1 MVGCCSLYFSLIE
14 LQQCVCGWKIKK
26 LIELNLQSR
35 RLIRTLKNKCGDD
48 GKKWSREVKNMVVG
62 IISERIPR
70 LKRF

>member
-1 MVGCCSLYFSLIE
+1 MMMDFLSWHA
-14 LQQCVCGWKIKK
+14 GWKIKK

-35 RLIRTLKNKCGDD
+35 RLVRTLKNKCGDD